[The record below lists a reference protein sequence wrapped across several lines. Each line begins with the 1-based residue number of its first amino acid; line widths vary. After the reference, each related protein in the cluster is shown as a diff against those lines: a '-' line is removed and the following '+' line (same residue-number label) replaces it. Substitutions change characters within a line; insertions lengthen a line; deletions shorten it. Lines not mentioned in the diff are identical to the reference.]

1 VPTLIA
7 IAFAGFIAQLVDGS
21 LGMGY
26 GVTSTSLLLTL
37 GLAPALASA
46 SVHLAEIGT
55 SGLSG
60 VSHWRLG
67 NVNGRV
73 LLTLGVP
80 GGVGAFLGAVVLSN
94 LSLDAARPM
103 VSLVLLA
110 LGGVILVR
118 FIHGRRVAA
127 ARAALEAGDP
137 SAIAAPPRAIGSRRW
152 ALIPLGFVGG
162 FLDASGGGGW
172 GPVTTS
178 SLMAASRMQPR
189 KIIGTVSGS
198 EFIVSIA
205 ASIGFLLALG
215 AAGIDP
221 GIVAMLL
228 LGGAIAAPLSAWLVS
243 RFNDQALGTGVGA
256 LIIFLNVDRALG
268 LFGVDKS
275 IGLALRLVVVAVSI
289 VVIAWLVMRNRG
301 RTVAAAE
308 SRPA

>member
-1 VPTLIA
+1 MPTLIA

-55 SGLSG
+55 SGVSG
-60 VSHWRLG
+60 ISHWRLG

-73 LLTLGVP
+73 LLMIGLP

-94 LSLDAARPM
+94 LSLDAARPW
-103 VSLVLLA
+103 VSVVLLL
-110 LGGVILVR
+110 LGAVILVR

-127 ARAALEAGDP
+127 AKAAGLEAP
-137 SAIAAPPRAIGSRRW
+137 ALIGATAGVTQRRW
-152 ALIPLGFVGG
+152 ALIPLGLVGG

-178 SLMAASRMQPR
+178 TLMASTRMQPR

-198 EFIVSIA
+198 EFIVSIC

-215 AAGIDP
+215 AAGIDL
-221 GIVAMLL
+221 GIVAMML
-228 LGGAIAAPLSAWLVS
+228 LGGVIAAPLSAWLVS
-243 RFNDQALGTGVGA
+243 RMNDQVLGTGVGA
-256 LIIFLNVDRALG
+256 LIIFLNVDRSLS
-268 LFGVDKS
+268 LFGVDPS
-275 IGLALRLVVVAVSI
+275 VGLVLRVLVIIAAIVTVS
-289 VVIAWLVMRNRG
+289 WLYLHNRS
-301 RTVAAAE
+301 RRLAAAGT
-308 SRPA
+308 PAA